1 MHLLPATDPLPALQ
15 QDIVTLLHA
24 DGAKEE
30 FARLLTRVHALPDG
44 HDKERLLD
52 STQKGIVVRDRLEHH
67 QTRER
72 GLMALIETAQDLTAL
87 RDIDQVLQAIVQR
100 ARKLIGCDLGY
111 LSLVDHEH
119 GDFYVRATDGA
130 FSEKFKRVRVSRDVG
145 ICGFV
150 ARNRAPYCSSDYES
164 DSRFAHNKF
173 IDAAVTEEDIR
184 SILGVPLL
192 SGDVVIGVLFVGDR
206 YVRTYN
212 AWEMSILST
221 LAIHACVAI
230 ENARLFE
237 QARQALRQASEA
249 NANLEKQR
257 ADTQNAADAHERLT
271 SLVAKGGGL
280 RDICDMVAAM
290 LDGDVMVIDEG
301 EQEIC
306 RTSSS
311 SGTSNTRQLVNDRR
325 QFDHPLHLALGES
338 RVLGRSVGV
347 AGTAGS
353 VWRVSAVVG
362 GHGLLGGLII
372 HTAAELNDVAV
383 RIFERSSV
391 VAGVVLLTEE
401 NTTAAAR
408 KDLPQL
414 LRNLVSR
421 ARQDTIRN
429 SQRAARHGLDLS
441 RPLQLLLLQVGQD
454 DAGTLLNDL
463 RRTTELSSIL
473 FDEMD
478 DVLMFLSNCHVT
490 PDLRE
495 TVMAAL
501 ADLPRRTSTGVVSL
515 PLATGSTLPEAY
527 DKLSRCLAILPAL
540 GRSGTVFHESEL
552 TLYAMLFAGKSG
564 AEIDLFLQAALGGLA
579 PGDDTRKAGLAT
591 SLLSYLDHGRHARAT
606 AAALDIHINTLKQ
619 RLDAVTALTGDW
631 SEPTRQLEIHMAL
644 RVWSLRT
651 P

>member
-1 MHLLPATDPLPALQ
+1 MHLPPAIDLLSALQ
-15 QDIVTLLHA
+15 SEIVTLLHV
-24 DGAKEE
+24 DGAKDD
-30 FARLLTRVHALPDG
+30 FARLLARVHALPEGD
-44 HDKERLLD
+44 DKALLLD
-52 STQKGIVVRDRLEHH
+52 SAQKGMVVRDRLAHH

-100 ARKLIGCDLGY
+100 ARKLIGCDVGY
-111 LSLVDHEH
+111 LSIVDHAH

-150 ARNRAPYCSSDYES
+150 ARNRTPYCSSDYES

-173 IDAAVTEEDIR
+173 IDSAVTEETIR

-192 SGDVVIGVLFVGDR
+192 SGDAVIGVLFVGDR
-206 YVRTYN
+206 YVRAYN
-212 AWEMSILST
+212 AWEMSILSS
-221 LAIHACVAI
+221 LAVHACVAI

-237 QARQALRQASEA
+237 QAGQALRQASEA

-257 ADTQNAADAHERLT
+257 ADTQHAADAHERLT

-306 RTSSS
+306 RTSSGHS
-311 SGTSNTRQLVNDRR
+311 RSGQLLNDRR
-325 QFDHPLHLALGES
+325 LFDLPLHLALGDS

-347 AGTAGS
+347 RSNAGS

-391 VAGVVLLTEE
+391 VAGVVLLSEE
-401 NTTAAAR
+401 NTSAAAR

-414 LRNLVSR
+414 LRNLVSH
-421 ARQDTIRN
+421 AHQDNIRN
-429 SQRAARHGLDLS
+429 AQRAARLGLDLS
-441 RPLQLLLLQVGQD
+441 RPLQLLLLQVGQN
-454 DAGTLLNDL
+454 DAGTLLNRL
-463 RRTTELSSIL
+463 RRMEKLRGIL

-478 DVLMFLSNCHVT
+478 DVLVFLSDCDVT
-490 PDLRE
+490 SDLRE
-495 TVMAAL
+495 TVMAAIT
-501 ADLPRRTSTGVVSL
+501 DLPRTMATGVVSST
-515 PLATGSTLPEAY
+515 LATGAALPGAY
-527 DKLSRCLAILPAL
+527 DRLSRCLAILPAL
-540 GRSGTVFHESEL
+540 ERHGAVFHESEL
-552 TLYAMLFAGKSG
+552 ALYAMLFAGKTG
-564 AEIDLFLQAALGGLA
+564 AEVDLFLQATLGELA

-606 AAALDIHINTLKQ
+606 ATALGIHINTLKQ
-619 RLDAVTALTGDW
+619 RLDAVTTLTADW
-631 SEPTRQLEIHMAL
+631 REPTRQLEIHMAL